1 MSFTV
6 VHKHFSLPHDGLRLP
21 ATYGDTGPKAENTH
35 MATESKAIKEVV
47 KAAQHDLQVKN
58 KTKAESLRVKMLER
72 GKRAAERRVR
82 DLEEA
87 PNTTQLAIASG
98 ASVAGGFGGYKLREY
113 LAGTTV
119 GQAVDTEGNPTFGA
133 KATRTGVPV
142 GLGLALTIGGAFL
155 PGFIAPAV
163 MGGGAGMVG
172 GALISAFK

>member
-1 MSFTV
+1 MT
-6 VHKHFSLPHDGLRLP
+6 
-21 ATYGDTGPKAENTH
+21 KAYRH
-35 MATESKAIKEVV
+35 MAKE
-47 KAAQHDLQVKN
+47 
-58 KTKAESLRVKMLER
+58 TKAVQEIVQAVKKEERLSVAQKGKALYVKGLER
-72 GKRAAERRVR
+72 SKRIAEKRVR
-82 DLEEA
+82 ELQDA
-87 PNTTQLAIASG
+87 PNTMQLAISAG

-142 GLGLALTIGGAFL
+142 GVGLAMAIGGAFL
-155 PGFIAPAV
+155 PGYIAPAV

>member
-1 MSFTV
+1 
-6 VHKHFSLPHDGLRLP
+6 
-21 ATYGDTGPKAENTH
+21 
-35 MATESKAIKEVV
+35 MASESKAIQQVV
-47 KAAQHDLQVKN
+47 QAAKKDERISVRE
-58 KTKAESLRVKMLER
+58 KAEKARVKLLER
-72 GKRAAERRVR
+72 GKRVAEKRLR
-82 DLEEA
+82 EIEAA

-119 GQAVDTEGNPTFGA
+119 GQAVDTDGNPTFGA

-155 PGFIAPAV
+155 PGYIAPAV